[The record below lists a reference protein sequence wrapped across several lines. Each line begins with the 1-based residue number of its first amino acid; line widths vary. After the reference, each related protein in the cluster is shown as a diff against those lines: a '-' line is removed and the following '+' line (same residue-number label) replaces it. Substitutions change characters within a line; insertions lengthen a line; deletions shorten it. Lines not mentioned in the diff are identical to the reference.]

1 MIIVSACLA
10 GVKCRYDGNDNA
22 TNKVIEMVKKGIAIP
37 ICPEQLG
44 GLQTPRI
51 PAEIYEEKVINKKG
65 ENVTSQFKK
74 GAKETLRIA
83 ELANCHKAILK
94 QNSPSCGYGKIYD
107 GSHTGKII
115 KGIGL
120 TANLLSKKGILILT
134 EEDL

>member
-1 MIIVSACLA
+1 MILVSACLA
-10 GVKCRYDGNDNA
+10 GVKCRYDGEDNA
-22 TNKVIEMVKKGIAIP
+22 NNKAIELVKKGIAIP

-51 PAEIYEEKVINKKG
+51 PAEIIEDKVLNKKG
-65 ENVTSQFKK
+65 ENITLQFKK

-107 GSHTGKII
+107 GSHTGRII
-115 KGIGL
+115 DGNGITAQLLFQKGI
-120 TANLLSKKGILILT
+120 TILT

>member
-1 MIIVSACLA
+1 MILVSACLA
-10 GVKCRYDGNDNA
+10 GIKCCYDGKDNA
-22 TNKVIEMVKKGIAIP
+22 NIKVIEMVKKGIAIP

-51 PAEIYEEKVINKKG
+51 PAEISEDRVLNIKG
-65 ENVTSQFKK
+65 ENVTSQFDK
-74 GAKETLRIA
+74 GAKETLYIA

-107 GSHTGKII
+107 GSHTGRII
-115 KGIGL
+115 EGMGL
-120 TANLLSKKGILILT
+120 TARLLSQNGITILT

>member
-1 MIIVSACLA
+1 MILVSACLA

-22 TNKVIEMVKKGIAIP
+22 NNEVIDMVKKGIAIP

-44 GLQTPRI
+44 GLTTPRI
-51 PAEIYEEKVINKKG
+51 PAEIIDDKVINKKG
-65 ENVTSQFKK
+65 ENVTSHFKK

-94 QNSPSCGYGKIYD
+94 QSSPSCGYGKIYD
-107 GSHTGKII
+107 GSHTGRII
-115 KGIGL
+115 EGMGL
-120 TANLLSKKGILILT
+120 TAKLLLLKGIKIIT

>member
-10 GVKCRYDGNDNA
+10 GIKCRYDGKDNA
-22 TNKVIEMVKKGIAIP
+22 NSKVIKLVENGIAIP

-51 PAEIYEEKVINKKG
+51 PAEISGDKVLNKKG
-65 ENVTSQFKK
+65 ENVTSQFIK

-94 QNSPSCGYGKIYD
+94 QSSPSCGYGKIYD
-107 GSHTGKII
+107 GSHTGRII
-115 KGIGL
+115 DGVGL
-120 TANLLSKKGILILT
+120 TAQLLSQKGIVILT

>member
-1 MIIVSACLA
+1 MILVSACLA
-10 GVKCRYDGNDNA
+10 GIKCRYDGKDNA
-22 TNKVIEMVKKGIAIP
+22 NIKVMEMVKNGIAIP
-37 ICPEQLG
+37 VCPEQLG

-51 PAEIYEEKVINKKG
+51 PAEITEDKVLNKKG

-83 ELANCHKAILK
+83 KLANCHKAILK

-107 GSHTGKII
+107 GSHSGRII
-115 KGIGL
+115 EGMGL
-120 TANLLSKKGILILT
+120 TAQLLSKKGVIILT

>member
-1 MIIVSACLA
+1 MSACLA
-10 GVKCRYDGNDNA
+10 GVKCRYDGKDNA
-22 TNKVIEMVKKGIAIP
+22 NSKVIKLVVNGIAIP

-51 PAEIYEEKVINKKG
+51 PAEISGDKVLNKKG

-83 ELANCHKAILK
+83 ELVNCHKAILK
-94 QNSPSCGYGKIYD
+94 QSSPSCGYGKIYD
-107 GSHTGKII
+107 GSHTGRII
-115 KGIGL
+115 DGMGL
-120 TANLLSKKGILILT
+120 TAQLLSQKGIVILT

>member
-1 MIIVSACLA
+1 MILVSACLA
-10 GVKCRYDGNDNA
+10 GVKCRYDGKDNA
-22 TNKVIEMVKKGIAIP
+22 NNKVIELVKKGIAIP

-51 PAEIYEEKVINKKG
+51 PAEIVENKVLNKKG
-65 ENVTSQFKK
+65 ENVTSHFKK

-94 QNSPSCGYGKIYD
+94 QCSPSCGYGKIYD
-107 GSHTGKII
+107 GSHTGRII
-115 KGIGL
+115 EGMGL
-120 TANLLSKKGILILT
+120 TAKLLSQNGITILT